1 MTGQEKFSMKSDIVI
16 SIEHLTKVY
25 KIFSRPIDRLK
36 EALHPFHKRY
46 STDFYAL
53 RDISLVVHAGE
64 TIGIIGKNGAGKSTL
79 LKLITGVLT
88 PTSGNIVVSGKVASL
103 LELGAGFN
111 PEMTGIENIYLNGA
125 LMGRTKEEM
134 ENCIDEIIAFADI
147 GRFIN
152 QPVKTY
158 SSGMFARLAF
168 AVNAFVEPDIL
179 IVDEALAVGDS
190 FFQIKC
196 MEKMRAL
203 MDGGTAVL
211 FVSHDINAV
220 RRFCT
225 RAIWMEQGEIRMIGE
240 TNKVADAYDE
250 STQQRTSDDYDEN
263 DKPQSKSHNLKK
275 EFAEILDVCL
285 LDKTGR
291 EIEDEVSFDEGVKV
305 EVSYEVRNLD
315 VESPVMGIAIR
326 SLGEDYVCGLNTLLD
341 EIKIPWR
348 KGKNCVSLE
357 YPDGLLVPRGR
368 YYFDIALFDQ
378 TATVPMHYMTKAKI
392 VSMKPNY
399 KGEGEVILPHIWHC
413 QNRNEEDGNGKV

>member
-1 MTGQEKFSMKSDIVI
+1 MKSDIVI

-196 MEKMRAL
+196 MKKMRAL